1 MKKPGILLTG
11 LGILLFIN
19 SFAQIDLTYQKPPK
33 EILELADVNLPPLF
47 ILNDKGDNAILAY
60 RNQYR
65 SIAELS
71 EVEMKLGGLRINPLT
86 NISSRERY
94 YTGLA
99 LLRVNDRK
107 EVHIK
112 DLPSEARISNLSWS
126 PDQNFMAF
134 TNTTAKGVELW
145 IVDIQNATAKKI
157 TADNLNANLGRPFV
171 WFQDSKNLLIKRI
184 PESRSSLI
192 NELEAIPTGPTI
204 SINEGQKAQNRT
216 YQDLLKN
223 KNDEFNFEQ
232 LVLSELYKTDLNG
245 QTTKWMKEA
254 MYRSIEFSPD
264 GQYLLITTIER
275 PFSYIVPFQRF
286 PSTTVIYDRGGNF
299 VKKIM
304 EVPLIEELPKGF
316 MADRKGIRDLEW
328 RADKPATLFWAE
340 ALDEGD
346 PEKNV
351 EFRDEVFELS
361 APFTGEKRSLLKT
374 INRYSGITWANDN
387 FAVAYDYWWN
397 TRNTKTYFFNP
408 SKPEIKPELI
418 YDRNYQDRYTDPGQ
432 FQTKRNQ
439 YGRSVLEMDGK
450 NVFLVGNGFSDEGVK
465 PFIDK
470 YNVNSKKSIRLWQ
483 ADGKETYE
491 QIYDLKDVK
500 KGVLLTRIESK
511 NIFPNYYFRNI
522 KTGKLQQITSFVN
535 PFLSIQNVN
544 KEIIKY
550 KREDGLELSATLYL
564 PTEYEKGKKY
574 PMVMWAYPQEFKDK
588 NTAAQV
594 TTSPHEFTYPSYGSP
609 IFWVTRGYVVLDDAA
624 FPIVG
629 EGKDEP
635 NDTFIKQLVANAKA
649 AIDAV
654 DNLGYIDRNKV
665 AVGGHSYGAFMTAN
679 LLTHSDLFA
688 AGIARS
694 GAYNRTLTPFG
705 FQAEERNYWEAPNVY
720 YEMSPFM
727 HAEKMKTPMLMIH
740 GAADNN
746 DGTHTMQ
753 SERYFNALKGLGAT
767 VRLVLLPKESHG
779 YAARESVM
787 HVLWEQ
793 DEWLEKYVKNR
804 ESNK

>member
-33 EILELADVNLPPLF
+33 EILDLADVNLPPQF

-71 EVEMKLGGLRINPLT
+71 EVEMKLAGLRINPVT

-107 EVHIK
+107 EVQIK
-112 DLPSEARISNLSWS
+112 DLPSDARISNLSWS

-145 IVDIQNATAKKI
+145 IVDIQNATAKRI
-157 TADNLNANLGRPFV
+157 TDDNLNANLGRPFV
-171 WFQDSKNLLIKRI
+171 WFQDSKNILIKRI
-184 PESRSSLI
+184 PESRKSLI

-245 QTTKWMKEA
+245 QTTKWMEEA
-254 MYRSIEFSPD
+254 MYRSLEFSPD

-286 PSTTVIYDRGGNF
+286 PATTVIYDRVGNF

-316 MADRKGIRDLEW
+316 MAERKGIRELEW

-397 TRNTKTYFFNP
+397 TRNSKTYFFNP

-439 YGRSVLEMDGK
+439 YGRSVLEMDGE

-470 YNVNSKKSIRLWQ
+470 YNVKSKKSIRLWQ

-629 EGKDEP
+629 EGTDEP

-705 FQAEERNYWEAPNVY
+705 FQSEERNYWEAPTIY

-793 DEWLEKYVKNR
+793 DQWLEKYVKNR
-804 ESNK
+804 GSNK

>member
-1 MKKPGILLTG
+1 MKKPGILLTCI
-11 LGILLFIN
+11 GILLVIN
-19 SFAQIDLTYQKPPK
+19 SFAQIDLAYQKPPK
-33 EILELADVNLPPLF
+33 EILELADVNLPPQF
-47 ILNDKGDNAILAY
+47 ILNDKGDFAILAY

-71 EVEMKLGGLRINPLT
+71 EIEMKLGGLRINPVT

-94 YTGLA
+94 YTELTI
-99 LLRVNDRK
+99 LQVNDRK
-107 EVHIK
+107 EIK
-112 DLPSEARISNLSWS
+112 IKNLPSDPRISNLSWS
-126 PDQNFMAF
+126 PDQNYIAF
-134 TNTTAKGVELW
+134 TNTTSKGVELW
-145 IVDIQNATAKKI
+145 IADIQNASAKKI
-157 TADNLNANLGRPFV
+157 ADEKLNANLGRPFA
-171 WFQDSKNLLIKRI
+171 WFQDSKSLLVKIL
-184 PESRSSLI
+184 PDSRKPLI

-232 LVLSELYKTDLNG
+232 LVLSELYNIDLNG
-245 QTTKWMKEA
+245 QSKKWMKEA
-254 MYRSIEFSPD
+254 MYRGVEFSPD
-264 GQYLLITTIER
+264 GQYVMITTIEK
-275 PFSYIVPFQRF
+275 PFSYIVPFHRF
-286 PSTTVIYDRGGNF
+286 PSTTAIYDKEG
-299 VKKIM
+299 VLIKKIL
-304 EVPLIEELPKGF
+304 EVPLTEELPKGF
-316 MADRKGIRDLEW
+316 MAERKGMRDLDW
-328 RADKPATLFWAE
+328 RSDKPATLYWVE

-346 PEKNV
+346 PEIKV
-351 EFRDEVFELS
+351 EFRDEVFELT
-361 APFTGEKRSLLKT
+361 APFTGEKKSLLKT
-374 INRYSGITWANDN
+374 INRFSGITWANDN

-408 SKPEIKPELI
+408 SKPEVKPELI
-418 YDRNYQDRYTDPGQ
+418 FDRNAQDRYTDPGQ
-432 FQTKRNQ
+432 FQTKRNL
-439 YGRSVLEMDGK
+439 YGRNVLEMDGE
-450 NVFLVGNGFSDEGVK
+450 NVFLIGDGFSNDGVK

-470 YNVNSKKSIRLWQ
+470 YNVKTKKTNRLWQ

-491 QIYDLKDVK
+491 QIYDLKDAK
-500 KGVLLTRIESK
+500 KGILLTRIESK

-522 KTGKLQQITSFVN
+522 KNGKIQQITNFVN
-535 PFLSIQNVN
+535 PFMSIQNVK
-544 KEIIKY
+544 KELIKY

-564 PTEYEKGKKY
+564 PINYEPGKKY
-574 PMVMWAYPQEFKDK
+574 PMVMWSYPQEFKDK

-594 TTSPHEFTYPSYGSP
+594 TTSPYEFTYPSYGSP

-629 EGKDEP
+629 EGKVEP

-679 LLTHSDLFA
+679 LLTHSNLFA

-705 FQAEERNYWEAPNVY
+705 FQSEERNYWEAPIVY

-779 YAARESVM
+779 YAARESVL

-804 ESNK
+804 ETIK